1 MSGFA
6 SNVPSIEVRDLVAGY
21 GRRTILNHISFT
33 VPRGQIVTVLG
44 GSGCGKSTLLKHI
57 IGLYRPKSGD
67 ILIQGRSMVFSTE
80 EERRSIM
87 QSFGVAY
94 QGGALFRSLSLAE
107 NIALPLQEYTSL
119 TPAEIAEKV
128 EEKLSLVNLGGR
140 GKMMPSDLSG
150 GMIKRAAFARA
161 LALDP
166 AILFFDEPS
175 AGLDPLSSASLDRLI
190 LDIRERT
197 GATILVVTHE
207 LDSIFT
213 IADRAIMLSA
223 ETRCIIADGPPA
235 ELRDHCKNSFVR
247 TFLNRG
253 KTNRVSIQ
261 GADQDAGN
269 Q

>member
-1 MSGFA
+1 MDETSRNTPA
-6 SNVPSIEVRDLVAGY
+6 IEVRDLVAGY
-21 GRRTILNHISFT
+21 NRKIILNHITFS

-67 ILIQGRSMVFSTE
+67 TLIQGRSIVDSGE

-94 QGGALFRSLSLAE
+94 QGGALFRSLTLAE

-119 TPAEIAEKV
+119 TKSEIAEKV

-140 GKMMPSDLSG
+140 GGMMPADLSG

-207 LDSIFT
+207 LGSIFT

-223 ETRCIIADGPPA
+223 ETRNIIADGPPK
-235 ELRDHCKNSFVR
+235 ELRDHSENTFVR
-247 TFLNRG
+247 TFLNCGITGRDSN
-253 KTNRVSIQ
+253 T
-261 GADQDAGN
+261 GADHHA
-269 Q
+269 